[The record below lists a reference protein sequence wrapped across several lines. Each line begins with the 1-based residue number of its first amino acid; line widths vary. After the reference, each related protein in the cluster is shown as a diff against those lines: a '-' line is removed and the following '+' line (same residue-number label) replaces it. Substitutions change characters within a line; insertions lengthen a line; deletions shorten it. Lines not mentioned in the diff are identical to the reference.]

1 MTIPG
6 ALQRTNIRV
15 SCNVEM
21 TSALNRFQHRTSGM
35 IFICPDLPDR
45 TILRLSEKIM
55 EILLFPFKG
64 FSSCEDE
71 LIIQDEI
78 CSCQAFAK
86 YGKWDA
92 FMGKDEIFR

>member
-21 TSALNRFQHRTSGM
+21 TSALTRFQHRTSGM
-35 IFICPDLPDR
+35 IFICPVLPNR
-45 TILRLSEKIM
+45 TRLRLSEKIL

-71 LIIQDEI
+71 LIIQDGI
-78 CSCQAFAK
+78 CICQAFVK

-92 FMGKDEIFR
+92 FMGKDEKFR